1 MDSASALEAFLKR
14 DRWFVLTGLAGVT
27 VLAWAYL
34 VAMAADMDA
43 MAMSDMAMPAVAP
56 WSALEFW
63 LMFVMWAVMMVGMRL
78 CQTNAN

>member
-34 VAMAADMDA
+34 VAMA
-43 MAMSDMAMPAVAP
+43 MSDMAMPAVAP

-63 LMFVMWAVMMVGMRL
+63 LMFVMWAVMIVGMRL